1 MSCEQFLKALKKT
14 ELVQTEKLYDENQ
27 YSLKRM
33 QIMELRNIEKN
44 NRKAEIIKSKRALKI
59 ILKLDETDWA
69 YSEVQG

>member
-1 MSCEQFLKALKKT
+1 MSCEQYLKALKKT